1 MREMQTTPLNHAT
14 RPSRSGCNRYPSWA
28 GSLRSLS
35 ARMRALVFLFS
46 ILVLAG
52 LVSAQ
57 VLVSNNVTRAE
68 AIKVASHLRVGV
80 SEEDAGKFVA
90 NHGLTNAVGLG
101 ALTGWSLFYSLT
113 AGSSLVLE
121 YRPRAMTTN
130 HWW

>member
-1 MREMQTTPLNHAT
+1 
-14 RPSRSGCNRYPSWA
+14 
-28 GSLRSLS
+28 
-35 ARMRALVFLFS
+35 MRALVFLFS

-57 VLVSNNVTRAE
+57 VFVSNNVTRAE
-68 AIKVASHLRVGV
+68 AIKVASHLRVGM

-113 AGSSLVLE
+113 DGSSLVLE

-130 HWW
+130 HWWEGKGILEKAFIQSNRVNIVSITLTNVP